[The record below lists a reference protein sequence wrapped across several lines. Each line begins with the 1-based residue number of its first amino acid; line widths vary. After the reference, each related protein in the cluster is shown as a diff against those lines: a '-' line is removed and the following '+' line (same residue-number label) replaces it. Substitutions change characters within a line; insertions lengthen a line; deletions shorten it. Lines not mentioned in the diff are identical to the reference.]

1 MSCISVSGPAPG
13 WEKLPAPNRE
23 KLPVALTSAATLT
36 KLRCGTV
43 LADRHAVR
51 ARLVLVFAASVGT
64 ASAQPAPRK
73 MSLREAIAYARVH
86 QPSLA
91 AARARVEAAREQAK
105 LPRAARET
113 PRIVAGAELVVGTN
127 NNTTA
132 SYGGPLGFDIPRIGG
147 TAGYTNESWSPDA
160 STLIGAGLRQEIY
173 DFGRL
178 AAQAQALD
186 RFADAMGEDEV
197 LADLDLALLV
207 EESFYAVDGA
217 HAVLRASEAAVARS
231 TAHRDLAKAG
241 VDAKLRPPVDLTR
254 AEADLAR
261 FEVDR
266 IHAAGEVTIEQAV
279 LAAAIGAPD
288 LAIDAGT
295 DDVTYP
301 TAPLIDTVMRELD
314 QREPSLR
321 AAKDA
326 LDGQRALTRSIEKE
340 LLPDFMFSADITG
353 RAGGATVTSE
363 GASNPS
369 GSGFIPSVPNYDGM
383 VVVSWPVFD
392 RTVDVRA
399 ATSRR
404 VERVRAAEL
413 DAERERLHGIATQA
427 YVDLQV
433 TQSALP
439 ALQRAL
445 DAARANDDQVDARF
459 KAGLATAVELA
470 DAEALL
476 TSADIN
482 LAIGQFQFSRANA
495 RLARATAEVIP

>member
-1 MSCISVSGPAPG
+1 
-13 WEKLPAPNRE
+13 
-23 KLPVALTSAATLT
+23 
-36 KLRCGTV
+36 
-43 LADRHAVR
+43 
-51 ARLVLVFAASVGT
+51 
-64 ASAQPAPRK
+64 
-73 MSLREAIAYARVH
+73 MSLHEAISYARAH

-91 AARARVEAAREQAK
+91 AARARVEAAREQAR

-113 PRIVAGAELVVGTN
+113 PRIVAGAELVGGSN

-132 SYGGPLGFDIPRIGG
+132 SYGGPLGFDIARVGG
-147 TAGYTNESWSPDA
+147 TPAYANESWKPYA

-178 AAQAQALD
+178 AAQGDALD
-186 RFADAMGEDEV
+186 LFASAAGEDAV
-197 LADLDLALLV
+197 LADLDLVLLV

-217 HAVLRASEAAVARS
+217 HAVQRAAEAAVARS

-241 VDAKLRPPVDLTR
+241 VDAKLRPPVDQTR

-266 IHAAGEVTIEQAV
+266 IRAVGAVTISQAV

-288 LAIDAGT
+288 AAIDTGA
-295 DDVTYP
+295 DDVSYAG
-301 TAPLIDTVMRELD
+301 APAFDALMRELD

-321 AAKDA
+321 AAKDTLEA
-326 LDGQRALTRSIEKE
+326 QQALTRSIERE
-340 LLPDFMFSADITG
+340 LAPDIKLSADFTT
-353 RAGGATVTSE
+353 RAGGATVT
-363 GASNPS
+363 GANTSNPA
-369 GSGFIPSVPNYDGM
+369 GAGFIPSVPNYDGM
-383 VVVSWPVFD
+383 VVLSWPVFD
-392 RTVDVRA
+392 RTVSVRA

-413 DAERERLHGIATQA
+413 DTERERLRGVATQA

-433 TQSALP
+433 AQSALP
-439 ALQRAL
+439 ALQRSL
-445 DAARANDDQVDARF
+445 DAARANEAQVDARF

-476 TSADIN
+476 TDADIQ
-482 LAIGQFQFSRANA
+482 LAIGNFQLSRSRA
-495 RLARATAEVIP
+495 RLARATAEVLP

>member
-1 MSCISVSGPAPG
+1 
-13 WEKLPAPNRE
+13 L
-23 KLPVALTSAATLT
+23 
-36 KLRCGTV
+36 
-43 LADRHAVR
+43 
-51 ARLVLVFAASVGT
+51 
-64 ASAQPAPRK
+64 
-73 MSLREAIAYARVH
+73 SLREAIAYARVH

-91 AARARVEAAREQAK
+91 AARARVEAARDQARV
-105 LPRAARET
+105 PRAARET
-113 PRIVAGAELVVGTN
+113 PRIVAGAELVGGTN

-132 SYGGPLGFDIPRIGG
+132 SVGGPLGFDIPRIGG
-147 TAGYTNESWSPDA
+147 TPAYTNEAWTPFA
-160 STLIGAGLRQEIY
+160 STLAGVGLQQQIY

-178 AAQAQALD
+178 AAQAEALD
-186 RFADAMGEDEV
+186 RFANAMGESET
-197 LADLDLALLV
+197 LADLDLVLFV

-217 HAVLRASEAAVARS
+217 HAVLRAAEAAVARS

-241 VDAKLRPPVDLTR
+241 VDAKLRPPVDLSR

-261 FEVDR
+261 FDVDR
-266 IHAAGEVTIEQAV
+266 IRATGEVTTAQAV

-288 LAIDAGT
+288 LGIDSGG

-301 TAPLIDTVMRELD
+301 TAPPLEELVRDLD

-321 AAKDA
+321 AAKDT
-326 LDGQRALTRSIEKE
+326 LDGQRAVTRSIERE
-340 LLPDFMFSADITG
+340 LYPDLVFSADITG
-353 RAGGATVTSE
+353 RAGGATVNGA
-363 GASNPS
+363 GASNPP
-369 GSGFIPSVPNYDGM
+369 GSGLLPAVPNYDGM
-383 VVVSWPVFD
+383 VVMSWPLFD
-392 RTVDVRA
+392 RTVSFRA

-404 VERVRAAEL
+404 VEHVRAAEL
-413 DAERERLHGIATQA
+413 DAERERLRGVAVQA

-433 TQSALP
+433 SQSALP

-445 DAARANDDQVDARF
+445 DASRANDDQVDARF

-476 TSADIN
+476 TNAEIQ